1 MIRFQHHLYQKI
13 SDETSVWKATTVQCS
28 KDQMF
33 TQPEGEPGKE
43 QEILTVDY
51 TSGSFTH

>member
-13 SDETSVWKATTVQCS
+13 SNETSVSKAATVPCS

-33 TQPEGEPGKE
+33 TQPEGEPRKE
-43 QEILTVDY
+43 QGILTGDY

>member
-1 MIRFQHHLYQKI
+1 MIRFQHHLHQKI
-13 SDETSVWKATTVQCS
+13 SNETSVWKATTVQRS
-28 KDQMF
+28 KDRML

-51 TSGSFTH
+51 TGGSFTH